1 MPLQAVQ
8 LSLIYINTP
17 YKRRE
22 SKRVSNSAF
31 THPIHTLFIF
41 SYCFFPSALLYSS
54 ATLRMIFC
62 H

>member
-17 YKRRE
+17 YRRRE

-41 SYCFFPSALLYSS
+41 HIVSSHLLCY
-54 ATLRMIFC
+54 TLVQRQV
-62 H
+62 